1 MSKSI
6 NFDYKKLPEKL
17 QPLLAAVQTYIK
29 FIFFVFASLLGAFLI
44 FQINHFASVEPSEDE
59 VSEKLQTVQRPHIDE
74 NSLQK
79 IQQLQDQ
86 NVQVQSLFEQ
96 TRDNPFSE

>member
-1 MSKSI
+1 MSKNAS
-6 NFDYKKLPEKL
+6 FDFKKLPEKL
-17 QPLLAAVQTYIK
+17 QPLMAVGQTYVK
-29 FIFFVFASLLGAFLI
+29 FIFFVFVSLLAAFLI
-44 FQINHFASVEPSEDE
+44 FQINHFSGVEPSEDE
-59 VSEKLQTVQRPHIDE
+59 VSEKLQTIQRPHIDE

-96 TRDNPFSE
+96 TRENPFSE